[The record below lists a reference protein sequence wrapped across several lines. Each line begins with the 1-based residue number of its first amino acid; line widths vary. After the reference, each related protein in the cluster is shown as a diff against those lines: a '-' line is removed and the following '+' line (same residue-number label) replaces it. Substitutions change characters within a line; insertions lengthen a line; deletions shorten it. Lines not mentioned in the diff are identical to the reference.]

1 MEKLEFINKCL
12 VLKNLPN
19 QKYDE
24 PFIIALSGY
33 SGSGKSHIAKI
44 LSQKLGLYIVGG
56 DAVRQK
62 IYQDNELKH
71 LELEEIQNLTNL
83 KYSIDKKL
91 YSNVTLK

>member
-1 MEKLEFINKCL
+1 MTKHQLYYIIKLGDIMEKQEFINKCL

-56 DAVRQK
+56 DAVSRT
-62 IYQDNELKH
+62 KH
-71 LELEEIQNLTNL
+71 
-83 KYSIDKKL
+83 
-91 YSNVTLK
+91 